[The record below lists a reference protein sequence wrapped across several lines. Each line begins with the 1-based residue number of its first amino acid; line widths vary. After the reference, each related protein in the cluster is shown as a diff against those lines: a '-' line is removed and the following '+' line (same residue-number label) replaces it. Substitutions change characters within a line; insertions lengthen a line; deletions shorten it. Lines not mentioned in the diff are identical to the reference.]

1 MSMENAIVA
10 VYDSPASAALAVEG
24 LKDAGYELARVSVA
38 SRDSGVEE
46 GSACYY
52 KDGAEVRYWGRM
64 GGFWNRLLQVL
75 PGWAFVP
82 VTGVGPV
89 VVAGPLAR
97 WVVAALENA
106 SIFSGLSAMGAGL
119 YSIGISRDAIAEY
132 EAALALGKCLVVA
145 HGPAREIAGVRKLL
159 RSTRTPA
166 RIGGKQAERAS

>member
-1 MSMENAIVA
+1 MPMENAIVA

-24 LKDAGYELARVSVA
+24 LKDAGYELDRVSVA

-52 KDGAEVRYWGRM
+52 KDGAEVRYWGKM

-106 SIFSGLSAMGAGL
+106 SIFSGVEPHGGGTLQHRNLAG
-119 YSIGISRDAIAEY
+119 RD
-132 EAALALGKCLVVA
+132 
-145 HGPAREIAGVRKLL
+145 RGVRNG
-159 RSTRTPA
+159 PGA
-166 RIGGKQAERAS
+166 RASAWWWRTGRRAKSPGSGSYCGLRAAAARMGGDR